1 MRITNIKVIITEK
14 DLHSIVNDVFSTY
27 ISMPELKIEKILID
41 KEIYIFGRYTKKI
54 SIPFELQM
62 SLIEV
67 TDNTLSLSIDRIVI
81 KKLKIINRIKS
92 LALKKIMNRFN
103 DIGLFVVDD
112 RIKIN
117 FEKLCTIIPMVN
129 FTLRDLRVIPY
140 GLEAEVSD
148 FNLVDEKLSKEK
160 DNKIEVEDEAKKE
173 NEQFHEEE
181 LENED
186 VKSKLKNDNF
196 ELTTEGYSKY
206 RKKLIEKL
214 PNKYK
219 NVQRYVVLIPDILA
233 LLLRLYKDN
242 RVHKEIKINISI
254 ALVYLLCP
262 IDILPDVVPFLGTID
277 DVAVT
282 FFILQ
287 RVLCDIPEDVIL
299 DNWEGEEDIIKVSKD
314 AVDFLS
320 NIVGVNKLKK
330 LFKVL
335 TVVLTKGYK
344 FFLK

>member
-14 DLHSIVNDVFSTY
+14 DLHSIINDVFSTY

-67 TDNTLSLSIDRIVI
+67 TDNTLSLSIDRIAI
-81 KKLKIINRIKS
+81 KKLKIINRVKS

-103 DIGLFVVDD
+103 DIGLLVVDD

-129 FTLRDLRVIPY
+129 FTLKDLKVIPY

-148 FNLVDEKLSKEK
+148 FNLVDEKLSKDRDK
-160 DNKIEVEDEAKKE
+160 KVEVEEDKE
-173 NEQFHEEE
+173 GSEQLHEGE
-181 LENED
+181 LENE
-186 VKSKLKNDNF
+186 VVKTKSKSDNL
-196 ELTTEGYSKY
+196 ELTTESYSKY
-206 RKKLIEKL
+206 RKKLMEKL

-219 NVQRYVVLIPDILA
+219 NLQRYVVLIPDIIA

-242 RVHKEIKINISI
+242 RVDKEIKINISI
-254 ALVYLLCP
+254 AIAYLLCP

-287 RVLCDIPEDVIL
+287 RILCDIPENVIL

-344 FFLK
+344 FFMK

>member
-14 DLHSIVNDVFSTY
+14 DLHSIINDVFSTY

-81 KKLKIINRIKS
+81 KKLKIINRVKS

-103 DIGLFVVDD
+103 DIGLLIVDD

-129 FTLRDLRVIPY
+129 FTLKDLKVIPY

-148 FNLVDEKLSKEK
+148 FNLVDEKLSKDK
-160 DNKIEVEDEAKKE
+160 DKKVEVEEEVKE
-173 NEQFHEEE
+173 GSEQLHEGE

-186 VKSKLKNDNF
+186 VKTRSKTDNL
-196 ELTTEGYSKY
+196 ELTTESYSKY
-206 RKKLIEKL
+206 RKKLMEKL

-219 NVQRYVVLIPDILA
+219 NLQRYVVLIPDIIA

-242 RVHKEIKINISI
+242 RVDKEIKINISI
-254 ALVYLLCP
+254 AIAYLLCP

-287 RVLCDIPEDVIL
+287 RILCDIPENVIL
-299 DNWEGEEDIIKVSKD
+299 DNWEGED